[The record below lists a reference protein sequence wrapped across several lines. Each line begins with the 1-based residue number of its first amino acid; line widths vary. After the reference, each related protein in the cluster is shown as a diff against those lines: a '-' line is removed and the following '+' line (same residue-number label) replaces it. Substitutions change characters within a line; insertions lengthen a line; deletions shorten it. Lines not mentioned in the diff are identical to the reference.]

1 MNLDLADRL
10 RKRFEEGN
18 PVKIGVIGL
27 GKFATMFLSQA
38 RITKGFQIS
47 AVADLDYKRANDA
60 LITAGYDSNIR
71 ADSLNK
77 ALQESSIYITEDGM
91 EIAGAEQ
98 LDVIV
103 EATGNPEA
111 GIDHSLAAFNVKSHV
126 VLVTVEA
133 DVLCGASLIKRANEA
148 GVVCSMAY
156 GDQPSL
162 ICELVERIRSS
173 GFEITC
179 AGKGTQYLP
188 IYHESTPETVWKY
201 YGISSQKA
209 VAGGLNPKMFNSFL
223 DGTKSAIEMAAVAN
237 ATGLIVPQNGLK
249 FPPVGTSNLAQI
261 LKPEKEGGII
271 TDEGTVEVV
280 SSLKRNGET
289 ISDDLRF
296 GVYVVFKASTEY
308 VSRCFSEYGVC
319 TDEGGKYAA
328 LWRPVHLI
336 GLELGFS
343 VGKAVLDEQAVGST
357 KNFLGDVVSVAKKDL
372 IPGEFLDG
380 EGGRTVW
387 GKLLPAESSISIN
400 ALPIGL
406 AHKIKIIKEVKKGE
420 IVSQNDV
427 TTPTETN
434 ALVLRKE
441 MEENFNGEKN
451 LD

>member
-10 RKRFEEGN
+10 RKRLEDGN
-18 PVKIGVIGL
+18 PVKIGIIGL

-38 RITKGFQIS
+38 RLIKGFQIT
-47 AVADLDYKRANDA
+47 ALADLDYKRANDA
-60 LITAGYDSNIR
+60 LMTAGYDPNITVNNI
-71 ADSLNK
+71 DK
-77 ALQESSIYITEDGM
+77 AIQESKIYITENGL
-91 EIAGAEQ
+91 EVAGAEQ

-111 GIDHSLAAFNVKSHV
+111 GVDHTLAAFNVKSHV

-133 DVLCGASLIKRANEA
+133 DVLCGGSLVKRAIDA
-148 GVVCSMAY
+148 GVVYTMAY

-188 IYHESTPETVWKY
+188 VYHSSTPETVWDY
-201 YGISSQKA
+201 YGLSSQEA
-209 VAGGLNPKMFNSFL
+209 AAGGLNPKMFNSFL

-237 ATGLIVPQNGLK
+237 ATGLSVPRDGLK
-249 FPPVGTSNLAQI
+249 FPPVGTSGLAQV
-261 LKPEKEGGII
+261 LKPKIKGGVIKK
-271 TDEGTVEVV
+271 EGTVEVV
-280 SSLKRNGET
+280 SSLERDGKE
-289 ISDDLRF
+289 IADHLRF

-308 VSRCFSEYGVC
+308 VSRCFSEYGIP
-319 TDEGGKYAA
+319 TDDEGNYAA

-343 VGKAVLDEQAVGST
+343 VGKAVLDKQAVGAT
-357 KNFLGDVVSVAKKDL
+357 KNFVGDVVSVAKKDL
-372 IPGEFLDG
+372 MPGDMLDG

-387 GKLLPAESSISIN
+387 GRLMPAENSISIN

-406 AHKIKIIKEVKKGE
+406 AHKVKLIKKVKKGE
-420 IVSQNDV
+420 VISQNDV
-427 TTPTETN
+427 TSPIDSN

-441 MEENFNGEKN
+441 MENDFIKGKN
-451 LD
+451 L